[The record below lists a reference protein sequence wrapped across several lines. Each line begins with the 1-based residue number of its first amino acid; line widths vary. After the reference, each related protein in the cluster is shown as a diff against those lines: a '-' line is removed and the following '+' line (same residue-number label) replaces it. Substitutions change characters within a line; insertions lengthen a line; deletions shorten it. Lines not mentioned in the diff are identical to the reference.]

1 MKKKKNFFEENGV
14 NKGRIKHPK
23 NITKILREISGD
35 IKAMKQEWSAIET
48 RTGKQA
54 RALGN
59 LKQDHTRIKNAIKGW
74 KINKEISQKADA
86 RKGKL

>member
-48 RTGKQA
+48 RTGK
-54 RALGN
+54 
-59 LKQDHTRIKNAIKGW
+59 
-74 KINKEISQKADA
+74 
-86 RKGKL
+86 